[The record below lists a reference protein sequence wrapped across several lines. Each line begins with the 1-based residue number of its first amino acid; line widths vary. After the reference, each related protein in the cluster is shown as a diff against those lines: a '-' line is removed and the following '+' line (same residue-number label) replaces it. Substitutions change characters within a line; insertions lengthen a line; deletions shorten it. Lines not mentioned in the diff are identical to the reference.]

1 MNNSTLYE
9 QMNAIMERFDFG
21 IVLKT
26 MEALDWTW
34 ATCPMI
40 TEDELR
46 KTAMY
51 LMDCSIRS
59 YEESEKWTYTSTGG
73 FTARVD
79 VYNTV
84 PRLMLQFCIEQAS

>member
-1 MNNSTLYE
+1 MNNPTLHK

-21 IVLKT
+21 RVLKT
-26 MEALDWTW
+26 MEALNWTW
-34 ATCPMI
+34 TACAVM

-46 KTAMY
+46 KTAMH

-59 YEESEKWTYTSTGG
+59 YEESDKWTYTSTGG

-79 VYNTV
+79 VYSTG
-84 PRLMLQFCIEQAS
+84 PHLMLQFCVEQAD